1 MSEAIFIE
9 DGLFDAAGL
18 TDDLTHEP
26 DGGHGLRIAR
36 RILTLAW
43 LYAGGT
49 DGGPLAPALRA
60 AIAWWAEHRPE
71 LRSWRLAT
79 LGAVLLQLEA
89 LRVVDTFSECT
100 GGFHVKLREG

>member
-1 MSEAIFIE
+1 MILIDDDLFEAS
-9 DGLFDAAGL
+9 GL
-18 TDDLTHEP
+18 TDDLMHEP

-36 RILTLAW
+36 RIQVLTW

-49 DGGPLAPALRA
+49 HGGPLAPALSA

-71 LRSWRLAT
+71 LRSWRLAS

-89 LRVVDTFSECT
+89 LGVVDTFSECV